1 MSNFFRFLTS
11 KTFFINLLIALL
23 LVAGGLYG
31 TMNYLD
37 TFTLHGKTIRVPDL
51 IGHNISETD
60 SLLMENS
67 EFTTAVA
74 DSFYEKGVKAG
85 KILEQN
91 PSANTTV
98 KQGRK
103 IYLTVASYSAP
114 KVSMPNLV
122 DMSLRQATSLME
134 TFGLTI
140 GELSYQPNLCVNCI
154 LAQKI
159 NGEEVEAG
167 QKVPK
172 GETIDFVVGQGL
184 GNELATVPYLIEFK
198 LSMAKDLLTAKALNV
213 GSVIYDSETVQTAE
227 DSAMALVYKQ
237 IPAYSENPS
246 VRMGSSVDLF
256 LTADTNSIK
265 HSVNPDSLR

>member
-1 MSNFFRFLTS
+1 M
-11 KTFFINLLIALL
+11 IALL
-23 LVAGGLYG
+23 LLSGGLYA
-31 TMNYLD
+31 TMRYLD
-37 TFTLHGKTIRVPDL
+37 AFTLHGKTILVPNL

-60 SLLMENS
+60 SLLLENS
-67 EFTTAVA
+67 EFSAVVS
-74 DSFYEKGVKAG
+74 DSIYESGVEAG

-91 PSANTTV
+91 PQANTTV

-103 IYLTVASYSAP
+103 IYLTLASNEAP

-122 DMSLRQATSLME
+122 DMSLRQANSLLQ
-134 TFGLTI
+134 TFGLTV
-140 GELSYQPNLCVNCI
+140 GELTYEANLCVNCI

-159 NGEEVEAG
+159 DGEEVVPG
-167 QKVPK
+167 QKVSK

-184 GNELATVPYLIEFK
+184 GNELATVPYLIEFS
-198 LSMAKDLLTAKALNV
+198 LDMAKEFLTSKALNV
-213 GSVIYDSETVQTAE
+213 GSVIYDPETVLTAE
-227 DSAMALVYKQ
+227 DSAKAKVYKQ
-237 IPAYSENPS
+237 IPVYSENPS

>member
-1 MSNFFRFLTS
+1 MSNFFRFLIS
-11 KTFFINLLIALL
+11 KTFLINLLIALFL
-23 LVAGGLYG
+23 IAGGVYG

-37 TFTLHGKTIRVPDL
+37 NFTLHGKTILVPDL
-51 IGHNISETD
+51 VGHNISETD
-60 SLLMENS
+60 SLLIKNS

-103 IYLTVASYSAP
+103 IYLTIASAEAP

-122 DMSLRQATSLME
+122 DMSLRQATTLME
-134 TFGLTI
+134 TFGLTV
-140 GELSYQPNLCVNCI
+140 GELSYEPNLCVNCI

-159 NGEEVEAG
+159 DGEEVEAG
-167 QKVPK
+167 QKIPK
-172 GETIDFVVGQGL
+172 GQTINFVVGQGL
-184 GNELATVPYLIEFK
+184 GNELAPVPYLIEFE
-198 LSMAKDLLTAKALNV
+198 LSMAKDLLISKALNV
-213 GSVIYDSETVQTAE
+213 GSVIYDPETVQTAE
-227 DSAMALVYKQ
+227 DSAIALIYKQ
-237 IPAYSENPS
+237 IPAYSENPT

-256 LTADTNSIK
+256 LTADTNSIT

>member
-1 MSNFFRFLTS
+1 MLNVFRFLIS
-11 KTFFINLLIALL
+11 KTFLLNLLIALL
-23 LVAGGLYG
+23 LLSGGLYA
-31 TMNYLD
+31 TMRYLD
-37 TFTLHGKTIRVPDL
+37 SFTLHGKTILVPNL
-51 IGHNISETD
+51 IGHNISEAD

-67 EFTTAVA
+67 EFSTSVS
-74 DSFYEKGVKAG
+74 DSIYEKGIKAG

-103 IYLTVASYSAP
+103 IYLTVASSDAP
-114 KVSMPNLV
+114 KIAMPNLV

-134 TFGLTI
+134 TFGLTM

-159 NGEEVEAG
+159 EGVDVEAG
-167 QKVPK
+167 DKVSK
-172 GETIDFVVGQGL
+172 GETVDFVVGQGL
-184 GNELATVPYLIEFK
+184 GNELATVPYLIDFS
-198 LSMAKDLLTAKALNV
+198 LDMAKEFLTSKALNI
-213 GSVIYDSETVQTAE
+213 GSVIYDPETVLTSE
-227 DSAMALVYKQ
+227 DSTNARVYKQ
-237 IPAYSENPS
+237 IPAYSENPT

-256 LTADTNSIK
+256 LTADTNSIQ